1 MEPRM
6 KRSVQKCYQ
15 AHEFARM
22 AGVSV
27 RTLHHYDRLGL
38 LKPAGRTGAGH
49 RFYDESQFV
58 RLQQIVTLKFIG
70 FTLRE
75 IKKLMGGADLKTAL
89 RLQRVSLVE
98 KRRQL
103 DQAIEAIA
111 AAERLPRARNG
122 TDWRAFVTIIQ
133 RIQMQTNNEWTKK
146 YYNEEAQKVL
156 GERQKLWS
164 PELQERVSKDWAALF
179 EDIKQ
184 TLARG
189 VKPESAE
196 GQALAA
202 RWDKLVE
209 AFTGGNAAVLEG
221 VKKVWKDFDNL
232 PAERKERMQSHKNA
246 MDPEVCE
253 FYTKAKAARASK

>member
-1 MEPRM
+1 MALRM
-6 KRSVQKCYQ
+6 KRTVKSRYQ
-15 AHEFARM
+15 AHEFARL

-49 RFYDESQFV
+49 RYYEEGQFA

-75 IKKLMGGADLKTAL
+75 IKKLMNGADLRTAL
-89 RLQRVSLVE
+89 RLQRTSLVE

-103 DQAIEAIA
+103 DQAIEAIKK
-111 AAERLPRARNG
+111 AEQLPSSRRG
-122 TDWRAFVTIIQ
+122 PDWRAFAEIIQ

-156 GERQKLWS
+156 AERQKLWS
-164 PELQERVSKDWAALF
+164 PELQERVSKEWAALF
-179 EDIKQ
+179 DDIKQ
-184 TLARG
+184 ALGRG

-196 GQALAA
+196 GQALAG
-202 RWDKLVE
+202 RWDKLVQE
-209 AFTGGNAAVLEG
+209 FTGGNAAVLEG
-221 VKKVWKDFDNL
+221 VKNVWKDFDNL
-232 PAERKERMQSHKNA
+232 PSERKEQMQSSKNA
-246 MDPEVCE
+246 MSPEVCD
-253 FYTKAKAARASK
+253 FYAKAKAARK